1 MANQGQLWKMYDAL
15 RKGEI
20 SRRAFLEGAVALGMA
35 LPLAQSI
42 LISTASAQD
51 ATPSGS
57 ATPCRGIRRR
67 PSEGTEGQQRGTGGE
82 LKLLQW
88 QAPTT
93 LSLQNRRH
101 SKTCLP
107 PRWSSEPLIHFL
119 ARRHADSLPGQHGS
133 HV

>member
-51 ATPSGS
+51 ATPSGRRNS
-57 ATPCRGIRRR
+57 YRGIRRR
-67 PSEGTEGQQRGTGGE
+67 SV
-82 LKLLQW
+82 
-88 QAPTT
+88 
-93 LSLQNRRH
+93 RRNG
-101 SKTCLP
+101 
-107 PRWSSEPLIHFL
+107 RAA
-119 ARRHADSLPGQHGS
+119 ARNGRRAQIAAMAGADDAESA
-133 HV
+133 